1 MILQLCQRNPWVW
14 RCGRVPAKS
23 LRIRLGVIVFLV
35 VSSLLTVSVLISS
48 PRSAALVVAAKS
60 EKGWRHPLNLP
71 ENLYAPAAQALR
83 KRNLQVARQ
92 ELEKVA
98 TRHPEQAVQARV
110 VAGLYAYATGDASLA
125 TSLLTEA
132 ATPGGALED
141 WRLYLLAASAAQR
154 GDAALARTTYAR
166 LLGDCPT
173 SPLRP
178 RAFLDSAKLAAAN
191 GDDRL
196 ALDLATQARKAG
208 IEGDE
213 GRELDNLAWR
223 LGLKL
228 ADPQAQ
234 REAGLRLL
242 MEDPLSAA
250 ASQAAHTFRALDGGR
265 DWTRLLSPQDV
276 LHRAQ
281 SFLESGSV
289 FAALSTLD
297 ALPDEERSFDW
308 NLLRARCLTQSG
320 RGREAFSL
328 LGSLL
333 PATPDERTS
342 LDWERVR
349 AMAAAGDAQSASVYL
364 QRLLTS
370 HARLQLSEV
379 ALRRLY
385 KDFLNAGLLQPAV
398 DTLRLLR
405 RLDPLD
411 DTGAAALWERGW
423 QEYQSGQKA
432 SAVDSWTVLAE
443 LYPHCG
449 DAHRGIYWKARVM
462 EELGQSDA
470 ARELYRGLVATS
482 DTSDFYSRQAL
493 AWLGQ
498 TQAPEGVALAQT
510 PAGIWPA
517 EAALKRTKLLTDL
530 GLDDLASEELNLV
543 APGANRRDV
552 LALKGLI
559 LCHKGDPRSGLV
571 LLREAFPALGGP
583 YQSTVPAEVLF
594 AYYPLPEDFAGAILA
609 YARSAGVPANLVA
622 GIIRQESAF
631 DPRATSPVGARGL
644 MQLMPP
650 TAREMAQRV
659 GVSYQPN
666 QLYNPDLSVRLG
678 TTYVKELLTDFDGNV
693 ELALA
698 SYNGGPNRIKRLWQE
713 SGPQVRLDDFLE
725 TLKLDESRNY
735 VKRIL
740 VLADSYRQL
749 YPSLDNA
756 PS

>member
-1 MILQLCQRNPWVW
+1 M
-14 RCGRVPAKS
+14 PAKS
-23 LRIRLGVIVFLV
+23 LRIRLGVLVFLV
-35 VSSLLTVSVLISS
+35 VSALLTVSVLISS
-48 PRSAALVVAAKS
+48 PPSAGLVVPAKS
-60 EKGWRHPLNLP
+60 EKGWRRPSNLP
-71 ENLYAPAAQALR
+71 ENLYAPAAHALR

-98 TRHPEQAVQARV
+98 SQHPEQAAQTKV
-110 VAGLYAYATGDASLA
+110 VAGLYAHAAGDASLA
-125 TSLLTEA
+125 TNLLTES

-141 WRLYLLAASAAQR
+141 WRLYLLALSAAQR
-154 GDAALARTTYAR
+154 GDAALARATYAR
-166 LLGDCPT
+166 LLADCPA

-178 RAFLDSAKLAAAN
+178 RAFLNAAKLAAAG

-196 ALDLATQARKAG
+196 ALDLTSQARRAG

-213 GRELDNLAWR
+213 GRELNNLAWR

-234 REAGLRLL
+234 REAGVRLL

-250 ASQAAHTFRALDGGR
+250 ASQAAHTFRALDSSR
-265 DWTRLLSPQDV
+265 DWTRLLSPQEV
-276 LHRAQ
+276 LRRAQ
-281 SFLESGSV
+281 SFLDGDSV

-297 ALPDEERSFDW
+297 ALPDEERTFEW
-308 NLLRARCLTQSG
+308 NLLRARCLTQSR
-320 RGREAFSL
+320 RGREAFEL
-328 LGSLL
+328 LGSLS
-333 PATPDERTS
+333 PTTQDEQS
-342 LDWERVR
+342 ALDWERVR
-349 AMAAAGDAQSASVYL
+349 AMAEAGDAQSASVYL
-364 QRLLTS
+364 RRLLTS
-370 HARLQLSEV
+370 HARLQLSE
-379 ALRRLY
+379 ASLRRLY
-385 KDFLNAGLLQPAV
+385 KDFLNAGLFEPAV

-411 DTGAAALWERGW
+411 DTGASALWERGW
-423 QEYQSGQKA
+423 QEYQHGRTA
-432 SAVDSWTVLAE
+432 SAVEFWTVLSE
-443 LYPHCG
+443 LYPNCS
-449 DAHRGIYWKARVM
+449 DAHRGTYWKARVL
-462 EELGQSDA
+462 EEMGQPDT

-493 AWLGQ
+493 ARLGE
-498 TQAPEGVALAQT
+498 TQAPEGVALAQA
-510 PAGIWPA
+510 PAGTWPA
-517 EAALKRTKLLTDL
+517 EPALKRTKLLTDL

-543 APGANRRDV
+543 AAGANRRDV

-559 LCHKGDPRSGLV
+559 LCHKGDQRSGLV

-583 YQSTVPAEVLF
+583 YQSTVPSEVLF
-594 AYYPLPEDFAGAILA
+594 AYYPLPEDFAGSILT
-609 YARSAGVPANLVA
+609 YARSAGVPAHLVA

-659 GVSYQPN
+659 GVSYQPS

-678 TTYVKELLTDFDGNV
+678 TTYVKELLVDFDGNV

-713 SGPQVRLDDFLE
+713 SGPQVRMDDFLE

-749 YPSLDNA
+749 YPSLG
-756 PS
+756 